1 MSFIASLTPTLL
13 VRQSEVMIGCFSFT
27 RRVRRVFVPSWVV
40 HLCICVTIQQNIF
53 SDKHWISP
61 STLPP
66 PPDLVLLLTRAG
78 VGVRLLLHAAGE
90 LLLLLLIDTV
100 DSIVHS
106 RHQVTS
112 LTSAQVLQHRVQT
125 PVPLRLSEWWL
136 PHSVAIHGGHD
147 QLSISTQIYQST
159 EISGHDTF
167 LEVWNNIQRGYCK
180 EKML

>member
-1 MSFIASLTPTLL
+1 ML
-13 VRQSEVMIGCFSFT
+13 RY
-27 RRVRRVFVPSWVV
+27 
-40 HLCICVTIQQNIF
+40 NKIF
-53 SDKHWISP
+53 SQINIKYPLH
-61 STLPP
+61 PP

-125 PVPLRLSEWWL
+125 PVPLRLSEW
-136 PHSVAIHGGHD
+136 
-147 QLSISTQIYQST
+147 
-159 EISGHDTF
+159 
-167 LEVWNNIQRGYCK
+167 
-180 EKML
+180 